1 MCRQRRC
8 FGAHFGVG
16 ASDVQ
21 LLLLRVPRP
30 LDNWPRVELAGDVVR
45 VQAYMVLAVVGVLC
59 AAPCLCLPC
68 TTLTLALARVDA
80 SVRVGPALLIFVS
93 YYFVTNQESVTR
105 RGTRCAGG
113 AQERDR

>member
-1 MCRQRRC
+1 MLW
-8 FGAHFGVG
+8 GALTLGG

-45 VQAYMVLAVVGVLC
+45 VQADMVLAVVGVLC

-68 TTLTLALARVDA
+68 TTLTLALARV
-80 SVRVGPALLIFVS
+80 
-93 YYFVTNQESVTR
+93 
-105 RGTRCAGG
+105 
-113 AQERDR
+113 